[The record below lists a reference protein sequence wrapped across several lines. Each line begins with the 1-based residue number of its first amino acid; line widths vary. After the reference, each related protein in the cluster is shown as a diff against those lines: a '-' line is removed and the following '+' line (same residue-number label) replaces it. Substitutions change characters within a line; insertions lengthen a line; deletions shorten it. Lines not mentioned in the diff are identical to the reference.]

1 MIREILRM
9 GDPRL
14 LRVARMIED
23 IHDPALKTVIADMYD
38 TMHAATGV
46 GLAHRRSVLTCAS

>member
-1 MIREILRM
+1 MIREILKM

-23 IHDPALKTVIADMYD
+23 IHDPALKAVIADMYD

-46 GLAHRRSVLTCAS
+46 GLAAP